1 MALIVLLEVLA
12 VIQLRLSLLDKYKL
26 MELFLIPIQL
36 MDLFM
41 EAKELVLD

>member
-26 MELFLIPIQL
+26 MELFLILIQL